1 MKETAMTDNINS
13 RRSFLGKAAA
23 AVGVIAAAGYVK
35 TLISGATSSTVGV
48 TEKYT
53 NDAAQ
58 QEKALMGNRLVIMSD
73 AEKTQRLDELL
84 SCHYK
89 EIS

>member
-1 MKETAMTDNINS
+1 MDEKIS
-13 RRSFLGKAAA
+13 RRSFFGKAAA

-35 TLISGATSSTVGV
+35 TLISGATTSTPEV

-53 NDAAQ
+53 NDATQ
-58 QEKALMGNRLVIMSD
+58 QEKALMGNRLVVMTD
-73 AEKTQRLDELL
+73 AEKTRRLDDLL

-89 EIS
+89 ELS

>member
-1 MKETAMTDNINS
+1 MKETAMTDNKNS
-13 RRSFLGKAAA
+13 RRSFLGKVAA

-35 TLISGATSSTVGV
+35 TLISGATSPTVGV
-48 TEKYT
+48 AGKYT
-53 NDAAQ
+53 DDAVQ
-58 QEKALMGNRLVIMSD
+58 QEEALLGNRLVIMTD

-84 SCHYK
+84 RCHYK